1 MNTETNPSPPPPPS
15 AEAIQLAELRRAE
28 VLTYTHTIDRPGPT
42 LLAGVVVAVLVSL
55 YALPERQKAAALP
68 VFVFVSAGGA
78 LWQRRRAGATPDG
91 AQMLR
96 ALGWW
101 GFALVPIMAVGFA
114 LLWLLWPVFPWW
126 AVAIA
131 GFGVGVVGDLA
142 NRRLM
147 HEAARRIE
155 AEAFGP
161 PGTRGRR

>member
-1 MNTETNPSPPPPPS
+1 MNTGTNPSPPPPPS

-28 VLTYTHTIDRPGPT
+28 ILTYTHTIDRPGST
-42 LLAGVVVAVLVSL
+42 LLAGVVVAVLVGL

-68 VFVFVSAGGA
+68 VFAFVSAGGA

-91 AQMLR
+91 TQLLR
-96 ALGWW
+96 AMGWR
-101 GFALVPIMAVGFA
+101 GFTFVPMMAVGFA
-114 LLWLLWPVFPWW
+114 LLWLLWQVFPWW

-131 GFGVGVVGDLA
+131 GFAVGVVGDLA

-147 HEAARRIE
+147 QDAARRIE

-161 PGTRGRR
+161 PGTRGSR